1 MLRWKYLFI
10 ACSLAL
16 TIGAANATTFD
27 WSITGAFD
35 NGNGTLIA
43 SGSGGALTVTSI
55 SGTISTAGIESIF
68 GPFDIT
74 GPLAP
79 GSTYASL
86 PVPGDN
92 LLFYPAAS
100 LVDSNGISFSVE
112 QAAFPGQQFMNIFFI
127 GGQYFLLLSNS
138 SANAITFS
146 VSPEISSTPLPAA
159 FPLFASGLGALG
171 LLGWRRK
178 TRKAAPL
185 AAWKK
190 SN

>member
-1 MLRWKYLFI
+1 MLRWKCLFI

-16 TIGAANATTFD
+16 TMGGTNATTFD
-27 WSITGAFD
+27 WSITGEFE

-55 SGTISTAGIESIF
+55 SGTISSVESIF
-68 GPFDIT
+68 GPFDII

-100 LVDSNGISFSVE
+100 LVDSSGISFSVE
-112 QAAFPGQQFMNIFFI
+112 QAAAPGQQFMDIFFT
-127 GGQYFLLLSNS
+127 GGHYLLLRSNS
-138 SANAITFS
+138 SANAITIS

-159 FPLFASGLGALG
+159 FLLFASGLGALG

-178 TRKAAPL
+178 K
-185 AAWKK
+185 
-190 SN
+190 